1 MIFQFEQSIHGPAR
15 IAEMTGLSMDG
26 QRNWRLRGHLPPS
39 DGPRGK
45 MTSSAV
51 AALAVR
57 SLAADLGVPAK
68 ESASLGETAG
78 PSVLYSA
85 LLNFPQAAIQLIGSP
100 HKKKAFWQE
109 FEGSTD
115 HAGFISGLEP
125 QQPSSAICWHDNDS
139 PRFLQTPNSGL
150 VEGFDVTFRQISLP
164 GVGARLVRFAGQPL
178 FTVHISDD

>member
-1 MIFQFEQSIHGPAR
+1 MILQFEQSIHGPAR

-57 SLAADLGVPAK
+57 SSAADLGFPAK
-68 ESASLGETAG
+68 DSASLGETAG

-85 LLNFPQAAIQLIGSP
+85 LLDFPQAAIQLIGSP
-100 HKKKAFWQE
+100 DNKKAFWKA
-109 FEGSTD
+109 FEDSTH
-115 HAGFISGLEP
+115 HAGLISGLGP
-125 QQPSSAICWHDNDS
+125 QQPSSAICWHDNDP
-139 PRFLQTPNSGL
+139 PRLLPNPNSGL
-150 VEGFDVTFRQISLP
+150 VEGYEVTFRQISLP
-164 GVGARLVRFAGQPL
+164 GVGARLVRYAGQPL
-178 FTVHISDD
+178 FTVHISDA